1 MSEFI
6 VVGSFRDRLYGVI
19 DLALQVVGDIFSFG
33 AVARAKNSEVA
44 AWKASL
50 RFAEALEK
58 IAECET
64 SSANAT
70 VKRMARIANEALAEF
85 GE

>member
-1 MSEFI
+1 MNK
-6 VVGSFRDRLYGVI
+6 LYK
-19 DLALQVVGDIFSFG
+19 AMYFMLQVVGDIFSFG
-33 AVARAKNSEVA
+33 AVTRAMNSEVA
-44 AWKASL
+44 AWKTSL

-64 SSANAT
+64 SGANAT